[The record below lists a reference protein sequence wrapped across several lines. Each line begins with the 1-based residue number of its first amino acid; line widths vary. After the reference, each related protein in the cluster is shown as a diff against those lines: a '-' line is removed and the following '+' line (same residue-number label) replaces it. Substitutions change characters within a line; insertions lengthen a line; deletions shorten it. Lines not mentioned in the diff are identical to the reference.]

1 MAEGNQQQP
10 QDPIQRLALALS
22 HIRRVQ
28 NHVELNYPAQGNT
41 IKYVSSSSSSSSS
54 SSRAPNQPEAP
65 AQGATLRALGP

>member
-28 NHVELNYPAQGNT
+28 NHVELNYPPQVNT
-41 IKYVSSSSSSSSS
+41 IIML
-54 SSRAPNQPEAP
+54 REAGDLVWGEI
-65 AQGATLRALGP
+65 ARIQQVRQQQQQQQQQQ